1 MEKVVVGIDFGSKLS
16 GFTALAV
23 SDSTGVIHLFQS
35 EKKKSADLWLKEI
48 LARFNPDVIGI
59 DAPLSLPGV
68 YKGLLGTKNYHYR
81 ECDQQVGAM
90 SPLFLGG
97 LTARAMELKSW
108 AEQSLSST
116 VIEVYPKLM
125 AKKIALDPKLYKK
138 SREYL
143 SEAFEHLSKDHSLG
157 INTNNSI
164 DNWHQ
169 FDALLALATSLRFA
183 TGIAEEIGRK
193 DEGIIYF

>member
-1 MEKVVVGIDFGSKLS
+1 MYETCSSIIQRYPRCGQPTARPYVKNHKDISSILGVLS
-16 GFTALAV
+16 YL
-23 SDSTGVIHLFQS
+23 IQS
-35 EKKKSADLWLKEI
+35 M
-48 LARFNPDVIGI
+48 RFPFGI

-125 AKKIALDPKLYKK
+125 AQKIALDPKLYKK